1 MTRPG
6 SAPVVAAAFAAQGFG
21 YAAVVTALPALKD
34 RFAFGDAFVSGLLL
48 GVCVAAAVGSV
59 LADLVAVRWGSRQ
72 ALSGGLLVQAV
83 ALLVAATAGSLGL
96 FVAATAVYGAGLGA
110 VDAASNMQG
119 VLAERR
125 RGRPLLGRCYAAY
138 TAAAAVGA
146 LTTAGVATTDL
157 SGTTGMV
164 VAAGLLAVVALVGV
178 RLFDHARA
186 AREPGGGPG
195 DEGRGPLPGR
205 GIRIVGALV
214 LVAFAVDAAVSTWST
229 VYLDGLV
236 ADAALAP
243 LGYAAYQGTVLT
255 TRLVTDALVRRSGR
269 APVALAGIVVGAVG
283 CGLVAVVPGV
293 PGAVAG
299 FALAGVATGTL
310 VPLAF
315 GAAGE
320 LAPGRSDE
328 VVARVNLFNYAGVVL
343 GAASL
348 GVVGEGRGLGIAFAL
363 PAVLLLAGLPLVRR
377 AFGGAVVVPAR
388 A

>member
-72 ALSGGLLVQAV
+72 ALAGGLLVQAA
-83 ALLVAATAGSLGL
+83 ALTVAATAGSLGL
-96 FVAATAVYGAGLGA
+96 FMTATAVYGAGLGA

-186 AREPGGGPG
+186 AREPGS
-195 DEGRGPLPGR
+195 EGRGPLPGR
-205 GIRIVGALV
+205 GIRLVGALV

-243 LGYAAYQGTVLT
+243 LGYAVYQGTVLT
-255 TRLVTDALVRRSGR
+255 TRLVTDVLVRRSGR

-363 PAVLLLAGLPLVRR
+363 PAVLLLAALPLVRR
-377 AFGGAVVVPAR
+377 AFGGAVVVRAR

>member
-21 YAAVVTALPALKD
+21 YAAVVTALPAIKD

-72 ALSGGLLVQAV
+72 ALAGGLLVQAA
-83 ALLVAATAGSLGL
+83 ALTVAATAGSLGL
-96 FVAATAVYGAGLGA
+96 FVAATAMYGAGLGA

-138 TAAAAVGA
+138 TAAAALGA
-146 LTTAGVATTDL
+146 LTTAGIATTEL

-164 VAAGLLAVVALVGV
+164 VAAVLLAGVALVGV

-186 AREPGGGPG
+186 AREPGG
-195 DEGRGPLPGR
+195 EGRGPLPGR

-255 TRLVTDALVRRSGR
+255 TRLVTDVLVRRSGR

-363 PAVLLLAGLPLVRR
+363 PAVLLLAALPLVRR
-377 AFGGAVVVPAR
+377 AFGGAVVAR
-388 A
+388 AA

>member
-6 SAPVVAAAFAAQGFG
+6 SAPVVAAAYAAQGFA
-21 YAAVVTALPALKD
+21 YAAVVTALPAVKD
-34 RFAFGDAFVSGLLL
+34 RFSFGDAFVSGLLL
-48 GVCVAAAVGSV
+48 AVCVTAAVGSV
-59 LADLVAVRWGSRQ
+59 LADVVAVRWGSRQ
-72 ALSGGLLVQAV
+72 ALAGGLLTQAV
-83 ALLVAATAGSLGL
+83 ALTVAATAGSLGS

-138 TAAAAVGA
+138 TAAAALGA
-146 LTTAGVATTDL
+146 LTTAGIATTDL
-157 SGTTGMV
+157 SGTAGIL
-164 VAAGLLAVVALVGV
+164 VAAGVATAVAVAGI
-178 RLFDHARA
+178 RYFDHARA
-186 AREPGGGPG
+186 AREPG
-195 DEGRGPLPGR
+195 DADARGPLPGR
-205 GIRIVGALV
+205 GIRVVGALV
-214 LVAFAVDAAVSTWST
+214 LVAFAVDSAVSTWST

-255 TRLVTDALVRRSGR
+255 TRLVTDVLVRRSGR
-269 APVALAGIVVGAVG
+269 APVALAGIVVGVVG
-283 CGLVAVVPGV
+283 CGLVAALPGV
-293 PGAVAG
+293 PAAVAG

-320 LAPGRSDE
+320 LAPDRSDE
-328 VVARVNLFNYAGVVL
+328 VVARVNLFNYVGVVL

-363 PAVLLLAGLPLVRR
+363 PAVLLLAALPLVRR
-377 AFGGAVVVPAR
+377 AFGGAVVAR
-388 A
+388 AS

>member
-6 SAPVVAAAFAAQGFG
+6 SPPVVAAAFAAQGFG
-21 YAAVVTALPALKD
+21 YAAVVTALPAIKD

-72 ALSGGLLVQAV
+72 ALAGGLLVQAT
-83 ALLVAATAGSLGL
+83 ALTVAATAGSLDL

-138 TAAAAVGA
+138 TAAAALGA
-146 LTTAGVATTDL
+146 LTTAGIATTEL

-164 VAAGLLAVVALVGV
+164 VAAVLLAGVALVGV

-186 AREPGGGPG
+186 ARDPGG
-195 DEGRGPLPGR
+195 EGRGPLPGR

-243 LGYAAYQGTVLT
+243 LGYAAYQATVLT

-283 CGLVAVVPGV
+283 CGLVAIVPGV

-363 PAVLLLAGLPLVRR
+363 PAVLLLAALPLVRR
-377 AFGGAVVVPAR
+377 AFGGAVVAR
-388 A
+388 AA

>member
-1 MTRPG
+1 M
-6 SAPVVAAAFAAQGFG
+6 VAAAFAAQGFG
-21 YAAVVTALPALKD
+21 YAAVVTALPAVKE
-34 RFAFGDAFVSGLLL
+34 RFSFGDAFVSGLLL

-72 ALSGGLLVQAV
+72 ALAGGLLVQAV
-83 ALLVAATAGSLGL
+83 ALTVAATAGSLGL
-96 FVAATAVYGAGLGA
+96 FVAATAAYGAGLGA

-138 TAAAAVGA
+138 TAAAALGA
-146 LTTAGVATTDL
+146 LTTAGLATTEL

-164 VAAGLLAVVALVGV
+164 VAAVLLAGVALVGV
-178 RLFDHARA
+178 RLFDRSRA
-186 AREPGGGPG
+186 AREPGG
-195 DEGRGPLPGR
+195 EGRGPLPGR
-205 GIRIVGALV
+205 GIRVVGALV

-243 LGYAAYQGTVLT
+243 LGYAAYQATVLT

-269 APVALAGIVVGAVG
+269 APVALAGIMVGAVG
-283 CGLVAVVPGV
+283 CGLVAIVPGV

-363 PAVLLLAGLPLVRR
+363 PAVLLLVALPLVRR
-377 AFGGAVVVPAR
+377 AFGGAAVARPA
-388 A
+388 

>member
-21 YAAVVTALPALKD
+21 YAAVVTALPAIKD
-34 RFAFGDAFVSGLLL
+34 RFTFGDAFVSGLLL

-72 ALSGGLLVQAV
+72 ALAGGLLAQAA
-83 ALLVAATAGSLGL
+83 ALTVAATAGSLGL

-138 TAAAAVGA
+138 TAAAALGA
-146 LTTAGVATTDL
+146 LTTAGIATTEL
-157 SGTTGMV
+157 SGTSGMV
-164 VAAGLLAVVALVGV
+164 VAAVLLAGVALVGV

-186 AREPGGGPG
+186 AREPGG
-195 DEGRGPLPGR
+195 EGRGPLPGR

-243 LGYAAYQGTVLT
+243 LGYAAYQATVLT

-283 CGLVAVVPGV
+283 CGLVAIVPGV

-363 PAVLLLAGLPLVRR
+363 PAVLLLAALPLVRR
-377 AFGGAVVVPAR
+377 AFGGAVVAR
-388 A
+388 AA